1 MQIQPRSHATLT
13 VINKLENACF
23 MIYMKAMLS
32 PEYSKSLV
40 SKGKQQFLKMNIKIG
55 NYFIGKGANESLA
68 SIY

>member
-1 MQIQPRSHATLT
+1 
-13 VINKLENACF
+13 

-40 SKGKQQFLKMNIKIG
+40 TKGKQQFLKMNIKIG